1 MKQSKLCKLAT
12 DEKGIKVIRIE
23 FPYDINTIDKVR
35 SIPGRRWHKESL
47 AWSAPLTPESLRSL
61 IEWGFEIDDRL
72 VAYLEKDKKRV
83 SEITHVGIDGLK
95 GTLYPFQAEGVA
107 FIESHN
113 GRALIADEMG
123 LGKTI
128 QAIAWMQ
135 LHRDLVPAI
144 IIVPASLKLN
154 WQKEIITWMPDPSIE
169 ILSGTKPWK
178 PTSDIIILNYDIL
191 AKWLPELLALNAKIV
206 IGDECHNIKSNS
218 AIRTKAF
225 KQLTKSVP
233 HVLGLSGTPIM
244 NRPIEIYNISRII
257 DKTFPE
263 YWYYVKR
270 YCNAHYT
277 GFGWDFNGASNTEEL
292 HKQLTS
298 SIMIR
303 RLKKDVLPDLPDKQ
317 YSFVPMDLSNWK
329 TYQEAELDY
338 IKFVKSQ
345 RGAEAAKKASNAES
359 FTRTEGLKQLAVQ
372 GKLKF
377 AIDWIKNFI
386 EIDGKLVVITT
397 HHFTADALMNEF
409 KDIAVTIDGRVTGK
423 QKDEAENKFKTHD
436 KVRLM
441 ILHAKVAEGLN
452 LQVASNVAF
461 LELPW
466 TPGAID
472 QCTDRCHRIGQ
483 KDSVNVHYLL
493 AKGTI
498 EEKVAHLVDSKRS
511 TIDAV
516 MDGKKTDEQ
525 SLLREIMMMYEEV
538 PI

>member
-1 MKQSKLCKLAT
+1 MIHSKLCKLAT
-12 DEKGIKVIRIE
+12 DEKGIKVVKIE
-23 FPYDINTIDKVR
+23 FPFDINIVDKIR
-35 SIPGRRWHKESL
+35 TIPGRRWHKDAL

-61 IEWGFEIDDRL
+61 IEWGFEIDNL
-72 VAYLEKDKKRV
+72 LKTYLEKDKERV
-83 SEITHVGIDGLK
+83 GNLTRIGVEGLK
-95 GTLYPFQAEGVA
+95 GTLYPFQAEGVS
-107 FIESHN
+107 FIESHH

-135 LHRDLVPAI
+135 LHRDLVPAVI
-144 IIVPASLKLN
+144 VVPASLKLN
-154 WQKEIITWMPDPSIE
+154 WQKEIIAWMPDPSIE
-169 ILSGTKPWK
+169 ILNGTTPWK
-178 PTSDIIILNYDIL
+178 PTGDIIILNYDIL
-191 AKWLPELLALNAKIV
+191 PKWVPELLSLNPKI
-206 IGDECHNIKSNS
+206 IIADECHYIKSNS
-218 AIRTKAF
+218 ALRTKAF
-225 KQLTKSVP
+225 KTLSKQVP
-233 HVLGLSGTPIM
+233 YLLGLSGTPIM
-244 NRPIEIYNISRII
+244 NRPIEIYNICKLI
-257 DKTFPE
+257 DRTFPE
-263 YWYYVKR
+263 FWYYTER
-270 YCNAHYT
+270 YCARHYT
-277 GFGWDFNGASNTEEL
+277 GFGWDMNGASNTEEL
-292 HKQLTS
+292 HRQLTS

-303 RLKKDVLPDLPDKQ
+303 RLKKDVLPELPDKQ
-317 YSFVPMDLSNWK
+317 YSFIPMELNNWE
-329 TYQEAELDY
+329 TYREAELNY

-345 RGAEAAKKASNAES
+345 KGEVAAKKASNAEQ

-372 GKLKF
+372 GKLKY

-409 KDIAVTIDGRVTGK
+409 GDVAVTIDGRVTGK
-423 QKDEAENKFKTHD
+423 RKDEAETKFKTHD

-472 QCTDRCHRIGQ
+472 QCTDRCHRMGQ

-511 TIDAV
+511 TIDSV
-516 MDGKKTDEQ
+516 MDGRKTDEQ
-525 SLLREIMMMYEEV
+525 SLLREIMQMYAEV
-538 PI
+538 II